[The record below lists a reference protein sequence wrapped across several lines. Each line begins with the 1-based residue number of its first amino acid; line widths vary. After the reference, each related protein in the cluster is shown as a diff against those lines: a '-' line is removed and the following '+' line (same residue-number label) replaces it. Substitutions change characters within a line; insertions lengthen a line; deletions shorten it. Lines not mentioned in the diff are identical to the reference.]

1 MAHKFN
7 KGQSVELTP
16 RFLHAS
22 APGPY
27 EIIHLIPAPDRDPD
41 DPRYRIKSVAE
52 KHERVAAESD
62 LTLLASVFS

>member
-16 RFLHAS
+16 RFLLAS

-27 EIIHLIPAPDRDPD
+27 EIRHLVPLSDRDPD
-41 DPRYRIKSVAE
+41 DPHHRIKSTAE
-52 KHERVAAESD
+52 KYERVAAESD
-62 LTLLASVFS
+62 LTLLTGVFG